1 MSYPYHTVTAA
12 RAATVGLA
20 MVGSLNQLAAVAA
33 LSLSVAACA
42 TGPSDY
48 YGDGGYG
55 ASVSGGR
62 IIHQAQPLE
71 CVAYAREH
79 SSIAIYG
86 DAYTWWD
93 QAAGHYGQTK
103 EPTIGAVLV
112 LDRYAGPYRAHL
124 AVVRSV
130 VSGREIRVDHAN
142 WLDRGDIHLND
153 PVVDVSPANDWSQV
167 RVFNLETDAWGGR
180 VYDVRGF
187 IAPASGAMEV
197 ANGD

>member
-1 MSYPYHTVTAA
+1 
-12 RAATVGLA
+12 

-48 YGDGGYG
+48 YGDGGYS

-62 IIHQAQPLE
+62 IVHLTRRME
-71 CVAYAREH
+71 CVPYARDH
-79 SSIAIYG
+79 SGISIRG

-93 QAAGHYGQTK
+93 QAAGRYARA
-103 EPTIGAVLV
+103 EAPSAGAVLV
-112 LDRYAGPYRAHL
+112 IDHYAGPRRAHL

-130 VSGREIRVDHAN
+130 VSDREIRVDHAN
-142 WLDRGDIHLND
+142 WLDDGNIYLDD
-153 PVVDVSPANDWSQV
+153 PVIDVSAANNWSEV
-167 RVFNLETDAWGGR
+167 RVFNLQTDDWGGH

-187 IAPASGAMEV
+187 IDPVSSPAQV
-197 ANGD
+197 AEGN